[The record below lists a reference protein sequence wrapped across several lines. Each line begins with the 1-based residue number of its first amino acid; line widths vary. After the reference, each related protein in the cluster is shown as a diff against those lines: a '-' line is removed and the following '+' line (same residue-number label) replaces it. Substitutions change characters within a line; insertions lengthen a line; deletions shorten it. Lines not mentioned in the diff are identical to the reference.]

1 MRKKP
6 WLYSAPAILLILI
19 VVVFPIGY
27 TAYISLTNMNLYHWA
42 DFRVIGLSNYVR
54 ALFKFDSG
62 FLGALFTTLLWTVVN
77 MALQLICGFWIALG
91 LNAKG
96 LRLRRLYKTLLML
109 PWAMPAYVS
118 ILLWRVGI
126 FNTEF
131 GLLNQWLTA
140 LGLPKY
146 SILDNTVT
154 AFLACLALQHVFGSS
169 GRLEVWDILLRSTE
183 FRAGHGGGFCLQVD
197 CGRLPRPAQGIQ
209 NKLFFSQRHSL
220 LLELLPPW
228 RPR

>member
-6 WLYSAPAILLILI
+6 WLYSAPALLLILT

-77 MALQLICGFWIALG
+77 MALQLFCGFWIALG

-118 ILLWRVGI
+118 IRCGGWG
-126 FNTEF
+126 
-131 GLLNQWLTA
+131 
-140 LGLPKY
+140 Y
-146 SILDNTVT
+146 STPS
-154 AFLACLALQHVFGSS
+154 LACSTSGSRRWGCRS
-169 GRLEVWDILLRSTE
+169 TASWTTRSLPFWPALRSIS
-183 FRAGHGGGFCLQVD
+183 G
-197 CGRLPRPAQGIQ
+197 
-209 NKLFFSQRHSL
+209 
-220 LLELLPPW
+220 W
-228 RPR
+228 RCPS

>member
-6 WLYSAPAILLILI
+6 WLYSAPALLLILI

-77 MALQLICGFWIALG
+77 MALQLFCGFWIALG

-140 LGLPKY
+140 LQY
-146 SILDNTVT
+146 RVYDTT
-154 AFLACLALQHVFGSS
+154 APAKSQPGAGFVS
-169 GRLEVWDILLRSTE
+169 VLRSDDDFDHRHKCPKAVFCRAEHYHRCTE
-183 FRAGHGGGFCLQVD
+183 QPLTFSGVTGILIIKGRVAIPIFGGV
-197 CGRLPRPAQGIQ
+197 I
-209 NKLFFSQRHSL
+209 
-220 LLELLPPW
+220 
-228 RPR
+228 

>member
-6 WLYSAPAILLILI
+6 WLYSAPALLLILT

-77 MALQLICGFWIALG
+77 MALQLFCGFWIALG

-154 AFLACLALQHVFGSS
+154 AFLACPCAQSLDGAALH
-169 GRLEVWDILLRSTE
+169 D
-183 FRAGHGGGFCLQVD
+183 
-197 CGRLPRPAQGIQ
+197 
-209 NKLFFSQRHSL
+209 RHH
-220 LLELLPPW
+220 
-228 RPR
+228 